1 MRRRFTILGP
11 LVKFAIFIVM
21 EVACLVMVTNS
32 GIIQGYAVMGALR
45 NLQASISEKTIAVKE
60 YFGLR
65 EINDNL
71 WEENVKLFGNLL
83 QLRRFINVST

>member
-32 GIIQGYAVMGALR
+32 GIIQGYAVMGAFR
-45 NLQASISEKTIAVKE
+45 NLQASIS
-60 YFGLR
+60 
-65 EINDNL
+65 
-71 WEENVKLFGNLL
+71 
-83 QLRRFINVST
+83 